1 MTGMKAGADMSVG
14 HSTLHFSVP
23 FPAFA
28 SERQIQI
35 AVSFFTFILL
45 LIQPWLL
52 TLLASKLLD
61 LSKIQVFR
69 PFPLKGTISADW
81 FLS

>member
-1 MTGMKAGADMSVG
+1 MTGMKAGEDMSVG
-14 HSTLHFSVP
+14 RSTLRFSVP
-23 FPAFA
+23 FPAFP

-35 AVSFFTFILL
+35 AVSLFTFILL

-52 TLLASKLLD
+52 TLLATKLLD
-61 LSKIQVFR
+61 LSKSQVFR
-69 PFPLKGTISADW
+69 PLPLKGTISADW